1 MQKHLDVQIAFAVRR
16 QTYDCAVPPS
26 AIRGLD
32 LKLATGENHMAKKAA
47 VKKAAAK
54 PAKKAAKKKK

>member
-1 MQKHLDVQIAFAVRR
+1 MPFGARVMTVP
-16 QTYDCAVPPS
+16 VPPS